1 MIFNLY
7 YPFTPPAEQN
17 GDAERASPN
26 TPLGCA
32 FGRAVRDVPG
42 CQTLASG
49 PRREPARCGRGP
61 ARLLRG
67 CRRRSRSGVR
77 PGPRSPEGPPGAAV
91 TTRRAPAPPPQ
102 RGRSG
107 PGGGLGA
114 PRPLRARGSCGKH
127 RAGAAGVHGV
137 CCRLFYKAS
146 RRCSATERS
155 RKRENVFV

>member
-1 MIFNLY
+1 MATLSG
-7 YPFTPPAEQN
+7 PPPT
-17 GDAERASPN
+17 RPS
-26 TPLGCA
+26 
-32 FGRAVRDVPG
+32 AVRSAGRFATCP
-42 CQTLASG
+42 AA
-49 PRREPARCGRGP
+49 RRWLLGP
-61 ARLLRG
+61 AGNRHGAAGVRLG
-67 CRRRSRSGVR
+67 FSGRSRSGVR

-114 PRPLRARGSCGKH
+114 PRLLRARGSCGKH

>member
-49 PRREPARCGRGP
+49 PRWEPARCGRGP
-61 ARLLRG
+61 ARLLRPLPKRG
-67 CRRRSRSGVR
+67 PAGAAQPGGAARGRCHHA
-77 PGPRSPEGPPGAAV
+77 PGPRAAASAGPV
-91 TTRRAPAPPPQ
+91 RAW
-102 RGRSG
+102 RG
-107 PGGGLGA
+107 PGGAAAAEGPWLVWEA
-114 PRPLRARGSCGKH
+114 PGWRCGGTRRVLSPLLQSIPQ
-127 RAGAAGVHGV
+127 V
-137 CCRLFYKAS
+137 
-146 RRCSATERS
+146 
-155 RKRENVFV
+155 